1 VPPALVLYVN
11 SSSSDLP
18 ATHMASGSSDLQK
31 TLTLYDVYSIS
42 TGAMFSSGFF
52 LLPGIAAAETGPSVI
67 LAYLVAGLL
76 ILPSM
81 YSMAELSTAMPK
93 AGGTYYFLDRALGPL
108 AGTVGG
114 LGTWLA
120 LVFKSA
126 FALIGM
132 GAYLAIYAN
141 VPIQPLAAALAV
153 AFGVLNVV
161 GAKESSL
168 LQRVLVTILVGVL
181 GFYAAQGVLSPW
193 MCRMEYMPRSF
204 VVF

>member
-1 VPPALVLYVN
+1 
-11 SSSSDLP
+11 
-18 ATHMASGSSDLQK
+18 MASGSSSLKKD
-31 TLTLYDVYSIS
+31 LTLYDVYAIS

-52 LLPGIAAAETGPSVI
+52 LLPGIAAAETGPSVV
-67 LAYLVAGLL
+67 LAYFVAGVL

-93 AGGTYYFLDRALGPL
+93 AGGTYYFLDRSLGPL

-132 GAYLAIYAN
+132 GAYLAIYAD
-141 VPIQPLAAALAV
+141 VPIKPLAAALTV
-153 AFGVLNVV
+153 AFGVLNIV
-161 GAKESSL
+161 GAKESSW

-181 GFYAAQGVLSPW
+181 TFYAAQGAMSVWGGQSAVGGAAGEFTPFFTEGVRGFLAT
-193 MCRMEYMPRSF
+193 
-204 VVF
+204 

>member
-1 VPPALVLYVN
+1 
-11 SSSSDLP
+11 
-18 ATHMASGSSDLQK
+18 MASSTDSLTKD
-31 TLTLYDVYSIS
+31 LTLYDVYAIS
-42 TGAMFSSGFF
+42 TGAMLSSGFF
-52 LLPGIAAAETGPSVI
+52 LLPGIAAAETGPSVV
-67 LAYLVAGLL
+67 LAYLVAGIL

-93 AGGTYYFLDRALGPL
+93 AGGTYYVLDRSLGPL

-132 GAYLAIYAN
+132 GAYLALYAD
-141 VPIQPLAAALAV
+141 VPIKPLAAALTV

-161 GAKESSL
+161 GVKESSW
-168 LQRVLVTILVGVL
+168 LQRVLVALLRREGQLTIPDGSSTLNEGDQVTIIGAPAGIDRL
-181 GFYAAQGVLSPW
+181 YEL
-193 MCRMEYMPRSF
+193 YRSGSDED
-204 VVF
+204 VVQ